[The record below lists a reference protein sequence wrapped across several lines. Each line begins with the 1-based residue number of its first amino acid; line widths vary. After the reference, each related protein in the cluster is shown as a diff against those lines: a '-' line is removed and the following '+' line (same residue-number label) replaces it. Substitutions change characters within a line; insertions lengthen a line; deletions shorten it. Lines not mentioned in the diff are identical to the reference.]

1 MRKETADPMAEGIKI
16 GELVKR
22 TGVTRATVHH
32 YVREGLLPEPKKT
45 SRNMAL
51 YDPSCVDRVLLIKGL
66 QAQTRRSLAEVK
78 GLLEDATGN
87 EGIGRLQ
94 DLLENEAMRAQVSPL
109 NPEKSRSPL
118 TLKQLC
124 DRSGFGRT
132 DIEEFCEHDLI
143 VPTGTGRNRR
153 FGPLDVAVVDALAGL
168 REAGFDETHGFR
180 PAHAA
185 IYLHAMRDL
194 LHTEIS
200 SFLATA
206 SSYDDPD
213 ELLRLAEM
221 GIERVTPLMLALR
234 RRVMHELIA
243 ATPLANGN

>member
-1 MRKETADPMAEGIKI
+1 MSGAGIKI

-78 GLLEDATGN
+78 GLLEDATGH
-87 EGIGRLQ
+87 EGLGRLQ
-94 DLLENEAMRAQVSPL
+94 SQLETEAIRAQVSPL
-109 NPEKSRSPL
+109 NPEKNRGPL
-118 TLKQLC
+118 SLKQVC
-124 DRSGFGRT
+124 ERSGFSKA

-143 VPTGTGRNRR
+143 ISTGGARAKK
-153 FGPLDVAVVDALAGL
+153 FGALDVAVVDALAAL
-168 REAGFDETHGFR
+168 KEAGFDETHGFGA
-180 PAHAA
+180 AHAA
-185 IYLHAMRDL
+185 MYLHAMRDL
-194 LHTEIS
+194 LHKEIS
-200 SFLATA
+200 AFLETAAT
-206 SSYDDPD
+206 YDDPD
-213 ELLRLAEM
+213 ELLRLAEL

-243 ATPLANGN
+243 ATPLAAGK